1 MEAVLRT
8 DYLMRDFSVARGG
21 VNFPESQ
28 PNSSGTLSAMKGNV
42 CRQRS
47 LIAKATRCVS
57 KVHLSL
63 PRWKHSAS
71 SGALEGVLESPS
83 PDAKE
88 FRRHDRVHPRLRAP
102 RCHGVP
108 PFVVESRDEASH
120 LVTSIGVSET
130 HAAALIR
137 WPRGAAR
144 TPLSECELI
153 LCPRHC

>member
-1 MEAVLRT
+1 MDAVLRT
-8 DYLMRDFSVARGG
+8 YYLMRDFSDARGG

-28 PNSSGTLSAMKGNV
+28 RNSSGTLSDMKGNV
-42 CRQRS
+42 CRQLS
-47 LIAKATRCVS
+47 LIAKATQWVP
-57 KVHLSL
+57 KVHLFS
-63 PRWKHSAS
+63 PRWEHSAS
-71 SGALEGVLESPS
+71 SVALEVVLESQS
-83 PDAKE
+83 PDARQ

-108 PFVVESRDEASH
+108 PFVVESRHEASH
-120 LVTSIGVSET
+120 LVTRIGVSEMHT
-130 HAAALIR
+130 AALIR